1 MKIIIRNKK
10 ASHEYFITDRYTAGI
25 QLTGTEVK
33 SIKQL
38 KASINEAF
46 CSFTGGDLFIRNMH
60 VSEYANIKYTNH
72 VPSRDRCLL
81 LRKGELNKL
90 SKAIKEK
97 GLTIIPLNVL
107 ISDTS
112 FIKIEIGVAKGKN
125 APDRKESIKERDIK
139 RLLDNN

>member
-139 RLLDNN
+139 RQLDNN